1 MKSFTVLLVDD
12 ADDCLATLDVAL
24 QTLPG
29 VVVRGTSSAEDA
41 LEVLACGDVSAVVT
55 DIHLPAMTGLE
66 LIAWIRRDPGLRGL
80 PIVVVSA
87 DADPAA
93 PRTALESGANAFFPK
108 PFSPA
113 AVRQKLEELIHAKRD
128 PSS

>member
-29 VVVRGTSSAEDA
+29 VVVRGAHSAEDA
-41 LEVLACGDVSAVVT
+41 LQVLARGGVSALIT

-66 LIAWIRRDPGLRGL
+66 LIEWIRRDPGLRTL
-80 PIVVVSA
+80 PVVVVSA
-87 DADPAA
+87 DADPAT
-93 PRTALESGANAFFPK
+93 PRTALASGANAFFPK

-113 AVRQKLEELIHAKRD
+113 ALRRKLEELIHA
-128 PSS
+128 S

>member
-12 ADDCLATLDVAL
+12 AEDCLATLDVAL

-29 VVVRGTSSAEDA
+29 AVVRSAHSAEDA
-41 LEVLACGDVSAVVT
+41 LVMLAAGDVSAMVT
-55 DIHLPAMTGLE
+55 DIRLPAMTGIE
-66 LIAWIRRDPGLRGL
+66 LIERIRHDPALRTL

-87 DADPAA
+87 EADPTT
-93 PRTALESGANAFFPK
+93 PRKALESGANAFFPK

-113 AVRQKLEELIHAKRD
+113 AVRKKLEELIHA
-128 PSS
+128 S

>member
-12 ADDCLATLDVAL
+12 AEDCLATLDVAL

-29 VVVRGTSSAEDA
+29 AVVRSAHSAEDA
-41 LEVLACGDVSAVVT
+41 LVMLAAGDVSAMVT
-55 DIHLPAMTGLE
+55 DIRLPAMTGIE
-66 LIAWIRRDPGLRGL
+66 LIERIRLDPGLRSL

-87 DADPAA
+87 EADPAT
-93 PRTALESGANAFFPK
+93 PRKALGSGANAFFPK

-113 AVRQKLEELIHAKRD
+113 AVRKKLEELIHA
-128 PSS
+128 S

>member
-12 ADDCLATLDVAL
+12 ADDCLAMLDVAL
-24 QTLPG
+24 QALPG
-29 VVVRGTSSAEDA
+29 VIVRSAHSAEEG
-41 LEVLACGDVSAVVT
+41 LEVLARGDVSAVIT
-55 DIHLPAMTGLE
+55 DIRLPAMTGLE
-66 LIAWIRRDPGLRGL
+66 LIERIRHDPGLRAL

-87 DADPAA
+87 ETDPDV

-113 AVRQKLEELIHAKRD
+113 AVRKKLEELIHA
-128 PSS
+128 S